1 MRVIGYIG
9 KMFSKIK
16 ILSLYILVFV
26 FSILQALDAAANQQV
41 VNVNNA
47 KDLITCLDELTDG
60 NGGFWVQNR
69 TNGGGQTLRDHLFFN
84 HSGRD
89 GHSMIVQPA
98 AGNLIYANSTDL
110 ATAIAGVVG
119 AINNEILRRVNR
131 VGTPLANFTALRN
144 GFVRNA
150 LPARQTKAILN
161 FFGSHTKALDR
172 RFGISLSQDIN
183 LPPNAPRVVP
193 ITRTNPTR
201 APKKLWI
208 YLPNGNQ
215 RIPETVFLD

>member
-26 FSILQALDAAANQQV
+26 FSILQALDAANQQV

-47 KDLITCLDELTDG
+47 KALITCLGELTDG
-60 NGGFWVQNR
+60 DGGFWVKNR
-69 TNGGGQTLRDHLFFN
+69 TNGGGQTLRDHLFDN
-84 HSGRD
+84 HSGRA
-89 GHSMIVQPA
+89 GHSKIIQPGD
-98 AGNLIYANSTDL
+98 GNLIYANSKAL
-110 ATAIAGVVG
+110 ATAVAGVVD
-119 AINNEILRRVNR
+119 AINKEILRRVNR
-131 VGTPLANFTALRN
+131 VGTPLENFTALRN
-144 GFVRNA
+144 GFVDDA
-150 LPARQTKAILN
+150 LPARQTQAILG
-161 FFGSHTKALDR
+161 FFRSHTKALGR

-183 LPPNAPRVVP
+183 LPPAAPKVVP
-193 ITRTNPTR
+193 TIRTPIR

-215 RIPETVFLD
+215 IIPETVFLD